1 MSSNSGRINKK
12 SKGKR
17 KCNQK
22 IVYRGGDA
30 ETNQSF
36 IDKLQ
41 LEVDEYRRT
50 GINGQGVT
58 SAVLRERE
66 GCNYDIIFSADLYPT
81 CKSTYD
87 VYLTQSMGDKKSPIL
102 QKLFAANQFIKLIT
116 GGDEN
121 ISHVSSIFKLV
132 YDLKYLYF
140 FYLCI
145 YRDRGEEF
153 LRSFLEDNDSWP
165 IKPVNNNSDAIIKT
179 IKEYDSNITQ
189 IKERGMIEGM
199 SDDEQAAFTVILV
212 VVTIF
217 FQTMRE
223 MGNISV
229 RINKNDDIN
238 VLDRPS
244 GLKLYSS
251 EDYVSFGKCVVNIT
265 TVFSTSEYMGSAVD
279 LFILFSCVP
288 VSSILIS
295 QFLFVLTN
303 SNVYVNDASQQND
316 QPGMILP
323 LNNFPGSL
331 TNNKDI
337 DFINKLRDP
346 KNATSPLTR
355 QINNLFTPLPG
366 QAVSQEDYNLVE
378 YIKKG
383 NYIDIV
389 ITNTEFYV
397 KTTDV
402 WLLLYV
408 SKEDAQQT
416 ICGFVL
422 ITMIY
427 DFIKKTYENENQI
440 RWYTGENDAGSIP
453 PGYYNVPTCIRPS
466 AAATTQG
473 APNIGTSF
481 GNKMPYILGALGTAG
496 AVAAGLYFGKVF
508 GGKTRRKIRKPMRAI
523 RGRNALTRR
532 KRRTNLHRVK
542 NKRYPA

>member
-12 SKGKR
+12 YKGKR

-22 IVYRGGDA
+22 IIHRGGDA

-36 IDKLQ
+36 INKLQ
-41 LEVDEYRRT
+41 LEFDEYRRT
-50 GINGQGVT
+50 EINGQGVA
-58 SAVLRERE
+58 SAVLRERD
-66 GCNYDIIFSADLYPT
+66 GCNYDIVFSGDLYQT
-81 CKSTYD
+81 SKNTYD

-102 QKLFAANQFIKLIT
+102 KKLLAANPFIKLIT
-116 GGDEN
+116 GGDKN
-121 ISHVSSIFKLV
+121 VSQISNIFKLV
-132 YDLKYLYF
+132 YDLKYLYC

-145 YRDRGEEF
+145 YRDRGENF

-165 IKPVNNNSDAIIKT
+165 IKPVNNNSDAIITT
-179 IKEYDSNITQ
+179 IKAYNSNITK
-189 IKERGMIEGM
+189 IKETGTIEGM
-199 SDDEQAAFTVILV
+199 SDDEQAAFTVIMV
-212 VVTIF
+212 IVTIF

-238 VLDRPS
+238 LLDRPS
-244 GLKLYSS
+244 GLTLYSA

-265 TVFSTSEYMGSAVD
+265 TIFSTSEYMGSTVD
-279 LFILFSCVP
+279 LFILFSCIP

-295 QFLFVLTN
+295 QFLFVLANT
-303 SNVYVNDASQQND
+303 NVYVNDASQQND
-316 QPGMILP
+316 QPGMIIP
-323 LNNFPGSL
+323 LNNFPGGL
-331 TNNKDI
+331 TNEKDV

-346 KNATSPLTR
+346 KNAASPLTQ
-355 QINNLFTPLPG
+355 QINNLFAPLPG
-366 QAVSQEDYNLVE
+366 RAVSQQDYNLVE

-408 SKEDAQQT
+408 SKDDAKQT

-440 RWYTGENDAGSIP
+440 RWYTGENEKGAIP
-453 PGYYNVPTCIRPS
+453 PGYNVPTCMRPVTE
-466 AAATTQG
+466 APQG
-473 APNIGTSF
+473 TVT
-481 GNKMPYILGALGTAG
+481 GNNVPYILGALGTVG
-496 AVAAGLYFGKVF
+496 AVAAGLYFGRVF
-508 GGKTRRKIRKPMRAI
+508 GGKTIKKSRKPRRA
-523 RGRNALTRR
+523 RGRDATTRR
-532 KRRTNLHRVK
+532 KRKTSLRRIK
-542 NKRYPA
+542 NK

>member
-58 SAVLRERE
+58 SAVLRERN
-66 GCNYDIIFSADLYPT
+66 GCNYDIIFSADLYQT
-81 CKSTYD
+81 SKNTYD

-102 QKLFAANQFIKLIT
+102 KKLLAANPFIKLIA

-121 ISHVSSIFKLV
+121 VSQISNIFKLV
-132 YDLKYLYF
+132 YDLKYLYL

-145 YRDRGEEF
+145 YRDSGEEF
-153 LRSFLEDNDSWP
+153 LKTFLEDNDSWP

-179 IKEYDSNITQ
+179 IKEYNSNINQ
-189 IKERGMIEGM
+189 IKETGTIEGM
-199 SDDEQAAFTVILV
+199 SDDEQVAFTIVMV

-229 RINKNDDIN
+229 RINKNDDID
-238 VLDRPS
+238 VLERPS
-244 GLKLYSS
+244 GLKLYSA

-265 TVFSTSEYMGSAVD
+265 TAFSTSEYMGSTVD
-279 LFILFSCVP
+279 LFILFSCIP

-295 QFLFVLTN
+295 KFLFVLANT
-303 SNVYVNDASQQND
+303 NVYVNDASQQND

-331 TNNKDI
+331 TNSEDI
-337 DFINKLRDP
+337 VFINELRDP
-346 KNATSPLTR
+346 KNANSPLT
-355 QINNLFTPLPG
+355 QKINNLFAPLPG
-366 QAVSQEDYNLVE
+366 QTVPQQDFTLVE

-389 ITNTEFYV
+389 ITNAEFYV

-408 SKEDAQQT
+408 SKDDAKQT

-440 RWYTGENDAGSIP
+440 RWYTGENDSGTIP
-453 PGYYNVPTCIRPS
+453 PGYYNVPTCIRPL
-466 AAATTQG
+466 AAANAQA
-473 APNIGTSF
+473 APGTGF

-508 GGKTRRKIRKPMRAI
+508 GGKTRRKSRKPRRAI
-523 RGRNALTRR
+523 RSRNALTMR
-532 KRRTNLHRVK
+532 KRKTGLRQVK
-542 NKRYPA
+542 K